1 MEYSLIA
8 PWVVPLQE
16 LFETD
21 LLGKSGDQKVQPAQ
35 LYIIDMLSMELLDV
49 LLGAYELALEED
61 AVVRALLHLF
71 PKARLY
77 DLSNTLIF
85 DPTYLDFFD
94 LLVKDEHDLLIS
106 EQLGYIGR
114 EQR

>member
-1 MEYSLIA
+1 MEYALIA

-16 LFETD
+16 LFEPD
-21 LLGKSGDQKVQPAQ
+21 LLRKSSDQKVQPAQ
-35 LYIIDMLSMELLDV
+35 PDIIDVLSMELLYV

-61 AVVRALLHLF
+61 TVVRALLYLF

-94 LLVKDEHDLLIS
+94 LLIKDEHDLLIS
-106 EQLGYIGR
+106 EQLGDIGG

>member
-1 MEYSLIA
+1 
-8 PWVVPLQE
+8 
-16 LFETD
+16 
-21 LLGKSGDQKVQPAQ
+21 
-35 LYIIDMLSMELLDV
+35 MLSMELLDV

-61 AVVRALLHLF
+61 AVVRALLYLF
-71 PKARLY
+71 PEARLY

-106 EQLGYIGR
+106 EQLRDIGR